1 MLEKLPPAIGRTLR
15 RVRPGLDRTIARR
28 KTTGAP
34 PPSLLESPAC
44 ANHQDIP
51 SLYTSD
57 GEGLSPPLT
66 WVGVPEGAR
75 SLALIVE
82 DDASPTPSPLDHAI
96 VMTLPP

>member
-28 KTTGAP
+28 KTTGVP
-34 PPSLLESPAC
+34 PSSLLESPAF

-51 SLYTSD
+51 ALYTSD

-82 DDASPTPSPLDHAI
+82 DGDSPAPSPLVAAS
-96 VMTLPP
+96 VMH